1 MHILTGSP
9 PPSILQI
16 ILILIKKIKNQKN
29 PEGAHYS
36 DGAVYQH
43 QVPVAD
49 ARLISPSSG
58 LTDIGSHVVT
68 SYSLCLMFHSN
79 LSETGGVHF
88 LMNPLGKLL
97 DYSWHEDRRFSR
109 FHKKIS

>member
-29 PEGAHYS
+29 PEGAQYS
-36 DGAVYQH
+36 NGAVYQH

-68 SYSLCLMFHSN
+68 FLFSLLNVPLKFERNRRRPLSYES
-79 LSETGGVHF
+79 TWQA
-88 LMNPLGKLL
+88 L

-109 FHKKIS
+109 FHKKFS